1 MAEDGSVVIVANMDV
16 SKAEKDLAKL
26 REKIVKLTDGLSAKT
41 SRKSELEE
49 QARNLG
55 ARLDE
60 ARMKLEEMKSASNRG
75 MFSSADIASQRE
87 EVAALQRAFNSTD
100 SELERVT
107 ADIAKS
113 KNELNESTLA
123 AQNLQHNIERVAEN
137 SEDLPINTE
146 KAAEAAGHATTAF
159 AKFERRIVGLAK
171 RVFIFSVITMALRNL
186 RKWLSNVVTGNAEA
200 AAAIA
205 KLKASLLTLAQPILN
220 VVIPA
225 FVSLIQIITSVINK
239 IISFFAMI
247 SGGSKKEWA
256 QQAQALNAE
265 QDAIS
270 GVGGA
275 AEDASKQLASF
286 DEINKLEGSSQGG
299 GGGGAAAEGAD
310 FSELLNGDDLIDES
324 KLRRILDLVTA
335 IAAGLLAW
343 KIGNALGLG
352 LDGIIGLAMALWGII
367 KFIREYL
374 DAWNNG
380 ITFDNLIGMLLGLT
394 ALATGLYILFGNVG
408 AAIGL
413 IVGGLAMLVL
423 GIKDIIE
430 NGVTL
435 ENKLTTIAGLMA
447 AGLGISLLTGSFI
460 PALIAAIISV
470 GIFFADL
477 AGKGEELRE
486 GLTNIFEGFGEFFRA
501 VFVEHDM
508 EAAGEALK
516 KIWKG
521 IQQVADAVC
530 EGIKYAWQAFIDWLN
545 EHASPEIAAIVES
558 FGKMFSDLWIDIK
571 EILGGIIDFITGVF
585 TGDWEKAWDG
595 IKTALKGV
603 LNLMI
608 DLFEGFLNI
617 GQRLVALLIDAI
629 NSISIDIPEWV
640 PIFGG
645 KTFAPHIEGTPRMI
659 ELPRLATGA
668 VIPPNHEFLA
678 TLGDQKQGNNI
689 EAPEALIR
697 KIVREETNGG
707 IRTGGGARQP
717 IYFQIDKR
725 TFAKVVVDLQNMQD
739 QFVGVQ
745 LGGAIS

>member
-49 QARNLG
+49 QAKNLG

-60 ARMKLEEMKSASNRG
+60 ARIKLEEMKSASNRG
-75 MFSSADIASQRE
+75 MFTSSDIASQRE
-87 EVAALQRAFNSTD
+87 EVAALQRAYNSTD

-113 KNELNESTLA
+113 KNELNEATLA
-123 AQNLQHNIERVAEN
+123 AQNFQQGIKRASEN
-137 SEDLPINTE
+137 SEDLPVNTE
-146 KAAEAAGHATTAF
+146 KSAEAAGHATTAF
-159 AKFERRIVGLAK
+159 AEFERRIVGLAK
-171 RVFIFSVITMALRNL
+171 RVFVFSVITMALRNL
-186 RKWLSNVVTGNAEA
+186 RKWLSNVVAGNAEA

-205 KLKASLLTLAQPILN
+205 QLKASLLTLAQPILN
-220 VVIPA
+220 VVVPA
-225 FVSLIQIITSVINK
+225 FIRLIQIITAVINK

-299 GGGGAAAEGAD
+299 GGGGGGAAGAD
-310 FSELLNGDDLIDES
+310 FSELLNGDDLIDDS
-324 KLRRILDLVTA
+324 KLRKILDLVTL
-335 IAAGLLAW
+335 IGAGLLAW

-352 LDGIIGLAMALWGII
+352 LDGIIGLLLTLWGII

-380 ITFDNLIGMLLGLT
+380 ITMDNLIGMLLGLT

-413 IVGGLAMLVL
+413 IVGGIAMLVL

-447 AGLGISLLTGSFI
+447 LGIGIGILTGSWI
-460 PALIAAIISV
+460 PALIAGIISV
-470 GIFFADL
+470 GIYFADL
-477 AGKGEELRE
+477 AGQGELLRT
-486 GLTNIFEGFGEFFRA
+486 GLTNIFEGFSEFFRD
-501 VFVEHDM
+501 VFVNHDM
-508 EAAGEALK
+508 KAAVEDLK
-516 KIWKG
+516 KIWLG
-521 IQQVADAVC
+521 IKQVAEAIC
-530 EGIKYAWQAFIDWLN
+530 EGLKYAWQSFIDWLN

-617 GQRLVALLIDAI
+617 GQKLVGWIFDMI
-629 NSISIDIPEWV
+629 NSINIDIPEWV

-645 KTFAPHIEGTPRMI
+645 KTFAPRIEAVPRLI
-659 ELPRLATGA
+659 SLPRLATGA
-668 VIPPNHEFLA
+668 VIPPNREFLA
-678 TLGDQKQGNNI
+678 MLGDQKQGNNI

-697 KIVREETNGG
+697 KIVREETGGIKTNGG
-707 IRTGGGARQP
+707 VKQP

-725 TFAKVVVDLQNMQD
+725 TFAKVVVDLANMQD

-745 LGGAIS
+745 LGGSIS